1 MPSPILPTPFFK
13 GIRETR
19 DKYYSPVGSALRAS
33 GRQELIASPKF
44 FLPCA
49 LPSM

>member
-1 MPSPILPTPFFK
+1 MPSPILPTPFFQ
-13 GIRETR
+13 GIQETR
-19 DKYYSPVGSALRAS
+19 DKYYSPVECALRAS
-33 GRQELIASPKF
+33 GRHELIASSKF